1 MRTSFTDP
9 ERRFVLPK
17 QSLEIID
24 PKNKFV
30 VIKDEVVK
38 IRRIQ

>member
-9 ERRFVLPK
+9 EKRFKLLK
-17 QSLEIID
+17 QSLEVVD
-24 PKNKFV
+24 PRNKFV

-38 IRRIQ
+38 IRKIQ